1 MRKRILALF
10 LALMSV
16 ITAACAPDG
25 GEDAKARPVKVLEVR
40 KETVEKALDYI
51 GAVEAEVLKKIAFK
65 SGGRIK
71 SVHVKKGQSIEPGTV
86 LVELDAQD
94 LEFAC
99 DAARAGM
106 EAARA
111 QLDKALKGARSEEV
125 NNAALNVKKAQD
137 AYDFARENFTN
148 LDKLYGEGAISRL
161 DLDRAKLDMDVRETE
176 LEQAKE
182 AYSQVEEGT
191 REEDKK
197 MAYAAWEQAKTDY
210 EQKKKMLE
218 DAAITSDLDGYV
230 VDILY
235 DEGELVAAGYP
246 VIVIRGRGQ
255 VVRVGV
261 SQKDKGR
268 FDEGAGAVLSA
279 DGIIENGQVTEVSQV
294 PDPRTRTYET
304 EILLNGSGFEVGAVV
319 EVRIV
324 LGHETGI
331 WIPITSVMND
341 GEDYVFVVEE
351 DTVVRKGVSLGEIR
365 ESSVMVEGLNSG
377 DKLVIENAMQV
388 MTGDGVTIIE

>member
-1 MRKRILALF
+1 MNRRILVLF
-10 LALMSV
+10 LVLISI
-16 ITAACAPDG
+16 ITVACTPG
-25 GEDAKARPVKVLEVR
+25 GSENARAKPVKVLEVQE
-40 KETVEKALDYI
+40 ETMEKTLDYI
-51 GAVEAEVLKKIAFK
+51 GVVEAEVFKKIAFK

-71 SVHVKKGQSIEPGTV
+71 RVHVKKGESIEKGTV

-99 DAARAGM
+99 DAAKAGM

-137 AYDFARENFTN
+137 AYDFALENFTK
-148 LDKLYGEGAISRL
+148 LDKLYGEGAISKL
-161 DLDRAKLDMDVRETE
+161 DLDKAKLELDVSQTE

-182 AYSQVEEGT
+182 VYSQVAGGT

-197 MAYAAWEQAKTDY
+197 MAYASWEQAKTDY

-218 DAAITSDLDGYV
+218 DAVITSDLDGYV
-230 VDILY
+230 VDVLY

-246 VIVIRGRGQ
+246 VVVIRGEGQ
-255 VVRVGV
+255 VVRVGI
-261 SQKDKGR
+261 SQKDMGS
-268 FDEGAGAVLSA
+268 FGEGARAVLSA
-279 DGIIENGQVTEVSQV
+279 DGIIETGQVTEISQV
-294 PDPRTRTYET
+294 PDTRTRTYET
-304 EILLNGSGFEVGAVV
+304 EILLDGSRFEIGSVV
-319 EVRIV
+319 KVKIV
-324 LGHETGI
+324 LGYETGI

-351 DTVVRKGVSLGEIR
+351 DTIVRKGIRLGEIR
-365 ESSVMVEGLNSG
+365 ESSVMVEGLNRG
-377 DKLVIENAMQV
+377 DKLVIENARQV
-388 MTGDGVTIIE
+388 RPGDGVTIIE